1 MHMEIKQLE
10 EDSEVK
16 GGKIAED
23 ADVNQRKKINKMSDE
38 MTAEALESKSVL
50 NWDGKN
56 MDVKTDSVQEEHKQF
71 LSENKAAIHAAYED
85 ISKELKGNSKEAEKK
100 DEDKKEDKKEEPK
113 KADEKE
119 AKKDLSQ
126 NDENEGTDSE
136 SGSESEGEESDNDGK
151 KKKKKSKSKKSKK
164 GKKKKSRKTD
174 SSGGSST
181 SSHSLQ

>member
-16 GGKIAED
+16 GGKLSED

-56 MDVKTDSVQEEHKQF
+56 MDIKTDSVQEEHKQF

-100 DEDKKEDKKEEPK
+100 DDDKKEDKKEEPK

-136 SGSESEGEESDNDGK
+136 SGSESEGEESDNEGK
-151 KKKKKSKSKKSKK
+151 KKKKKKGKKSKK
-164 GKKKKSRKTD
+164 GKKKKSKKTD
-174 SSGGSST
+174 SSST